1 MDWTTLFIFLHVLLM
16 AFWLGADMGTYY
28 SAQLIL
34 NREYSPPQRAV
45 LARVLQGVDIFPR
58 LAMTMMI
65 PTGMTIAYNKG
76 WAPVGVPWLVVIW
89 ALGTV
94 WAWVVWNS
102 HRPTAPEWGKK
113 LHGIENIWN
122 YVLLALVVVGLIVSL
137 SAGDLFP
144 DNWLRLKVALYGVT
158 IIILIVVNFM
168 FKPFG
173 PAFGRLLTEGSTPEV
188 EDIIS
193 TLLNRGKP
201 WIWSIWGIVVINTAL
216 GLFKPVF

>member
-1 MDWTTLFIFLHVLLM
+1 M
-16 AFWLGADMGTYY
+16 
-28 SAQLIL
+28 
-34 NREYSPPQRAV
+34 
-45 LARVLQGVDIFPR
+45 
-58 LAMTMMI
+58 
-65 PTGMTIAYNKG
+65 
-76 WAPVGVPWLVVIW
+76 
-89 ALGTV
+89 
-94 WAWVVWNS
+94 
-102 HRPTAPEWGKK
+102 
-113 LHGIENIWN
+113 
-122 YVLLALVVVGLIVSL
+122 VVGLIVSL
-137 SAGDLFP
+137 SAGELFP